1 MENTGA
7 GPMIMMSTRTG
18 QRALN
23 KHITY
28 KTKTDVEGIR
38 PKRPTGPKIDYATG
52 RTEASLR
59 K

>member
-1 MENTGA
+1 
-7 GPMIMMSTRTG
+7 MIMMGTRTG

-28 KTKTDVEGIR
+28 ETKQDVKGIR
-38 PKRPTGPKIDYATG
+38 PKRPTGAKIDYATES
-52 RTEASLR
+52 TAASLR